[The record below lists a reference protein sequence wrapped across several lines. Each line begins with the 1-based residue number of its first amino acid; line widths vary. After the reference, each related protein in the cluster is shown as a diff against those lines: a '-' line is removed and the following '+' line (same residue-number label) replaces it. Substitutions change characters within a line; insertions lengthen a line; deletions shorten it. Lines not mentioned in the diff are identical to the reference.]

1 MPFPANPTEQPSPTT
16 TAEPPSPTPATAE
29 RPCPNTSVAGQ
40 PAATAE
46 QPCPTTIAAEQP
58 SRAATT
64 VAAEQPCP
72 ATATATATEQPCA
85 ATTAVDA
92 EQPSSA
98 SVPEQPSSASVPE
111 QPSSASVPEQPAVTA
126 TIAPFIA
133 TADPFTATTRGLDDP
148 HPARALLRAAG
159 PIVQVPA
166 PAGGGHVWIVTDDAL
181 ARRVLVHPGIVKDP
195 AYAPAGWDP
204 RAAGLEPT
212 AAEQPSLTTTD
223 GPGHTRLRQAHSP
236 LFTARRMAAFT
247 GRVTTLARDLL
258 ARAAASG
265 DPVDLAADFTT
276 RYPLNVVCDVLGVP
290 LDRVDEALSACRRMY
305 SDDPEQVGQAMAAFA
320 DLAAAALENDRDSL
334 TLKNDRDG
342 LTLKNDRDAAAMGDG
357 RDSLAVEVGRGGL
370 AVQLLGNLPEEARPH
385 IHYLLF
391 TLIYAGQLTTDPSLG
406 FLLARALDRRTPPAA
421 LDDLVRDTLRRH
433 SPAPFTL
440 WRFAGEDLDLAGVR
454 LAARSPILIDIQ
466 GINTDP
472 ERSIGADLVFGA
484 GPHYCTGA
492 HLAQLELR
500 ILVEVLQEEYPDA
513 RLAVPYSE
521 LRQTDFGGIQGSR
534 VTSLPVYLRG

>member
-1 MPFPANPTEQPSPTT
+1 MTSTPTDAQQPSL
-16 TAEPPSPTPATAE
+16 SAT
-29 RPCPNTSVAGQ
+29 AGQ
-40 PAATAE
+40 PSLT
-46 QPCPTTIAAEQP
+46 P
-58 SRAATT
+58 
-64 VAAEQPCP
+64 
-72 ATATATATEQPCA
+72 
-85 ATTAVDA
+85 AVD
-92 EQPSSA
+92 
-98 SVPEQPSSASVPE
+98 
-111 QPSSASVPEQPAVTA
+111 
-126 TIAPFIA
+126 PFI
-133 TADPFTATTRGLDDP
+133 ATTRGLDDP
-148 HPARALLRAAG
+148 HPARASLRAAG

-166 PAGGGHVWIVTDDAL
+166 PAGGHVWIVTDDVL
-181 ARRVLVHPGIVKDP
+181 ARHVLVHPGIVKDP
-195 AYAPAGWDP
+195 ACAPAGWDP

-247 GRVTTLARDLL
+247 GRVTALARDLL

-276 RYPLNVVCDVLGVP
+276 RYPLSVVCDVLGVP
-290 LDRVDEALSACRRMY
+290 LERVDEAISACRRMY

-320 DLAAAALENDRDSL
+320 DLAAAALENG
-334 TLKNDRDG
+334 RDG
-342 LTLKNDRDAAAMGDG
+342 LAA
-357 RDSLAVEVGRGGL
+357 
-370 AVQLLGNLPEEARPH
+370 QLLDNLREDARPH

-406 FLLARALDRRTPPAA
+406 FLLARALDRPTPPSA

-440 WRFAGEDLDLAGVR
+440 WRFAAEDLDLAGVR

-534 VTSLPVYLRG
+534 ITSLPVRLHG